1 MTANKCIQ
9 RLLRLKGLKVVDFTF
24 KGTRKLEILVTPH
37 KNGCQCPKCGR
48 RCKIV
53 QTLPEV
59 RSWRDIPVA
68 GWEVWLQHCP
78 REVLCPTHGRIQEEI
93 PWAREYARV
102 TYRFEYLML
111 RYCQMM
117 PQKDAGTLLH
127 TASSTLSDLL
137 HRCITATRD
146 GHKIRGLKRIGIDEI
161 SYAKG
166 HKYATLVYDLDRSCI
181 VWVGPGKGRA
191 TIDVFFNDVLSDYQ
205 KKQIQWASCD
215 MSAAYIGAI
224 TNHCLNATLV
234 LDRFHVVKAL
244 NAAVDE
250 VRKEQ
255 WRLAS
260 RQERKALKGLRWLLY
275 RHSSTRSRK
284 DTQTLRTLDKAN
296 RRIYRA
302 WQLKDEFEQFWEYKA
317 PWAAERF
324 IKHWMTSALRSRLE
338 PMRKFVNTLRQHY
351 DGVLAF
357 VGSRLTNAIAE
368 GLNRIVK
375 IVKNR
380 ASGFRTLDA
389 FTDMIFLTV
398 GDVDIPAQI
407 PARFRTL

>member
-24 KGTRKLEILVTPH
+24 KGTRKLAILVTAH

-127 TASSTLSDLL
+127 TPSSTLSDLL

-146 GHKIRGLKRIGIDEI
+146 GHKVRGLKRIGIDEI

-191 TIDVFFNDVLSDYQ
+191 TIDVFFNEVLSDYQ

-224 TNHCLNATLV
+224 TDHCLNATLV

-260 RQERKALKGLRWLLY
+260 REERKALKGLRWLLY

-284 DTQTLRTLDKAN
+284 DTQSLRALDKAN

-302 WQLKDEFEQFWEYKA
+302 WQLKDEFEHFWNYA
-317 PWAAERF
+317 YRGAAETFLKR
-324 IKHWMTSALRSRLE
+324 WTTAALRSRIPSL
-338 PMRKFVNTLRQHY
+338 RKFVNTLRNHF
-351 DGVLAF
+351 DNILAF
-357 VGSRLTNAIAE
+357 IDRNLTNAVGE
-368 GLNRIVK
+368 GLNRIIK

-380 ASGFRTLDA
+380 ASGYRGLDN
-389 FTDMIFLTV
+389 FTHMIYLTV
-398 GDVDIPAQI
+398 GDLDIPAQI
-407 PARFRTL
+407 PSNLRTL

>member
-1 MTANKCIQ
+1 M
-9 RLLRLKGLKVVDFTF
+9 VDFTF

-37 KNGCQCPKCGR
+37 KNGCQCPKCER

-146 GHKIRGLKRIGIDEI
+146 GHKIRGLKKIGIDEI

-191 TIDVFFNDVLSDYQ
+191 TIDVFFNEVLSDYQ

-224 TNHCLNATLV
+224 TDHCLNATLV

-260 RQERKALKGLRWLLY
+260 REERKALKGLRWLLY

-284 DTQTLRTLDKAN
+284 DTQSLRTLDKAN

-302 WQLKDEFEQFWEYKA
+302 WQLKDEFEQFWDYKA

-324 IKHWMTSALRSRLE
+324 IKHWMTSALRSRLD